1 MKDTESTGLRKA
13 ITPLSDKQKESH
25 EIARQT
31 QEFLQKGGVITV
43 ADSTE
48 RGKDNWAFGHGSIHR
63 G

>member
-1 MKDTESTGLRKA
+1 MKKKEIEGLRKA
-13 ITPLSDKQKESH
+13 ITPLSDKQKESL

-31 QEFLQKGGVITV
+31 QKFLQQGGVITV